1 MSKDKKGAG
10 GVAVREPEM
19 VPLSKLRPAPYN
31 PRVMP
36 EAMMRSLM
44 ASLRES
50 GLVLNLVVQRR
61 SAEHGPMVIVG
72 GHQRVE
78 ALRRVCAEDGRPL
91 PERVPAVVLDLD
103 DRAAKRLN
111 VALNRVEGEFVD
123 DLLGRV
129 LATVGQPDAA
139 QLAAMGFSGDE
150 FAALL
155 RAAEPIDVNVAADV
169 LEAEAAALL
178 QSAGAAGC
186 SLIVEFDDAASRD
199 AARDALRASAK
210 ERNVRPGRVLL
221 EALRKANIGGPAQGN
236 GHAKGD
242 DRGTG
247 AGKAR

>member
-1 MSKDKKGAG
+1 MSKKPKEP
-10 GVAVREPEM
+10 VAVREPEM
-19 VPLSKLRPAPYN
+19 VRLSKLRPAPYN

-78 ALRRVCAEDGRPL
+78 ALRRVCEEDGQPP

-103 DRAAKRLN
+103 DARAKRLN
-111 VALNRVEGEFVD
+111 VALNRVEGEFID

-129 LATVGQPDAA
+129 LAQVGDVDDAGV
-139 QLAAMGFSGDE
+139 LAMGLSADE
-150 FAALL
+150 FRAL
-155 RAAEPIDVNVAADV
+155 RALAEPVDVSAAADA

-178 QSAGAAGC
+178 QSAGSSGC

-199 AARDALRASAK
+199 AARDALKAAAKDRKARAG
-210 ERNVRPGRVLL
+210 NVLL
-221 EALRKANIGGPAQGN
+221 SALKR
-236 GHAKGD
+236 
-242 DRGTG
+242 
-247 AGKAR
+247 AGLLAEE